1 MKFEVFRTSGPLSA
15 QEDQKPCEEAH
26 FVKDIIEKDVFVL
39 LESQNAPRYKKVK
52 TKAENKYWV
61 IYINTLDELL
71 ELIEEVENP
80 IVINKYENGGLS
92 IEIYD
97 GYRE

>member
-15 QEDQKPCEEAH
+15 QEDQKPCEEAR
-26 FVKDIIEKDVFVL
+26 FMRSVTEKGV
-39 LESQNAPRYKKVK
+39 QY
-52 TKAENKYWV
+52 KYWAV
-61 IYINTLDELL
+61 YINTLDELL

>member
-1 MKFEVFRTSGPLSA
+1 MKFEVFRTIGPLSA

-26 FVKDIIEKDVFVL
+26 FMRSVTEKGV
-39 LESQNAPRYKKVK
+39 QY
-52 TKAENKYWV
+52 KYWAV
-61 IYINTLDELL
+61 YINTLDELL
-71 ELIEEVENP
+71 ELLEEVENP
-80 IVINKYENGGLS
+80 IIINKYENGGLS

>member
-1 MKFEVFRTSGPLSA
+1 MRSVT
-15 QEDQKPCEEAH
+15 
-26 FVKDIIEKDVFVL
+26 EKGV
-39 LESQNAPRYKKVK
+39 QY
-52 TKAENKYWV
+52 KYWA
-61 IYINTLDELL
+61 IYINTLDDLL
-71 ELIEEVENP
+71 ELLEEVENP

>member
-26 FVKDIIEKDVFVL
+26 FMTGVSTTGVK
-39 LESQNAPRYKKVK
+39 Y
-52 TKAENKYWV
+52 KYWAV
-61 IYINTLDELL
+61 YINTLDELL
-71 ELIEEVENP
+71 ELLEEVENP

-97 GYRE
+97 DYRE

>member
-1 MKFEVFRTSGPLSA
+1 MKFEVFRTSGPFSA

-26 FVKDIIEKDVFVL
+26 FMTGVSKTDIK
-39 LESQNAPRYKKVK
+39 YKHW
-52 TKAENKYWV
+52 A

-71 ELIEEVENP
+71 ELLEEVENP